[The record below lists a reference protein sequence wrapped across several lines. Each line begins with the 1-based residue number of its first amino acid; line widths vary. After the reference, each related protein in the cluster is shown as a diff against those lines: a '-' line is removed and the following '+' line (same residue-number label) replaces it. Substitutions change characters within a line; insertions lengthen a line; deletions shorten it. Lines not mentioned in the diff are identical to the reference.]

1 MTDRTLTGYDAAA
14 TSLADDDLDRWRF
27 AAEIVEVVLTTPP
40 DWSARIG
47 IFGKWGDGKSTVL
60 RFTEQMLKERDSI
73 VFWFNP
79 WAIQN
84 WNGLWE
90 DFGNRLSAA
99 LSASGIRVDG
109 TWLKVAKSSTKWLES
124 KGVNQIVRAGAAVA
138 GKDKVADAAFGL
150 VSQWLKY
157 DGPQIRSIQKKVKN
171 NRLVVLIDDLDRC
184 DPKLLPQ
191 LLLSLRELLDLPGF
205 TFLLAFD
212 DEIVGKALIDN
223 NPAWLDGSDF
233 LEKILDFRFHLPP
246 VTEKQKNG

>member
-1 MTDRTLTGYDAAA
+1 
-14 TSLADDDLDRWRF
+14 
-27 AAEIVEVVLTTPP
+27 
-40 DWSARIG
+40 
-47 IFGKWGDGKSTVL
+47 
-60 RFTEQMLKERDSI
+60 MLKERDSI

-79 WAIQN
+79 WAIQS
-84 WNGLWE
+84 WNDLWE

-99 LSASGIRVDG
+99 LSASGIPVD
-109 TWLKVAKSSTKWLES
+109 
-124 KGVNQIVRAGAAVA
+124 
-138 GKDKVADAAFGL
+138 
-150 VSQWLKY
+150 
-157 DGPQIRSIQKKVKN
+157 KVKN
-171 NRLVVLIDDLDRC
+171 SRLVVLVDDLDRC

-246 VTEKQKNG
+246 VTEKQKERLQERPMQ